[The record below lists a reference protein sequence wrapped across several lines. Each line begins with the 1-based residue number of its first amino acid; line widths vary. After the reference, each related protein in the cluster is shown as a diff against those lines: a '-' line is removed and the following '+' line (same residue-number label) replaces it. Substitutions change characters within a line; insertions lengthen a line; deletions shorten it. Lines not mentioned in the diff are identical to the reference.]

1 MRTTEQE
8 RRLRGGGVVKR
19 YRRRARRTR
28 PWTPEQPV
36 APIQQEPRSRW
47 RPGYWL
53 RHPAI
58 GVAFGG
64 LLVMA
69 TLYCGLGDLYHRND
83 MVERGERTVGTVREV
98 HGRKWWV
105 SVSFTTR
112 SGEKATTWINYSP
125 WNEPSVGEEVDVIY
139 DRVDPI
145 GSAYLSGDEPGLL
158 PGILLLAGGVGLLLV
173 YAWWLRR
180 HWNRLRSEAE
190 AWRSRY
196 PVPRLGARR

>member
-1 MRTTEQE
+1 M
-8 RRLRGGGVVKR
+8 VKR
-19 YRRRARRTR
+19 YRRRVRQTR
-28 PWTPEQPV
+28 PWTPEQSV
-36 APIQQEPRSRW
+36 GSVQQEPRGRW

-53 RHPAI
+53 RHPTL
-58 GVAFGG
+58 GVLFGG

-69 TLYCGLGDLYHRND
+69 LLYCGLGDLRHRND
-83 MVERGERTVGTVREV
+83 LVERGERTVGTVREP
-98 HGRKWWV
+98 HGRKWWL

-112 SGEKATTWINYSP
+112 GGETVTAWISHPP

-158 PGILLLAGGVGLLLV
+158 PGILVLGGGVVLALV
-173 YAWWLRR
+173 YARWLRR

-190 AWRSRY
+190 AWRSRH